1 MNWNILVSLV
11 DTGKLAGW
19 VRAIVAA
26 LLGAAIAKW
35 PALSSYLDPTAQAAL
50 GVVVSAI
57 IVGAWSHV
65 AKWLTAVPQKAVIA
79 FLVLAAACALSCPAP
94 AYAATVAAP
103 ALTPQSVAK
112 KIQSLVKPDLSY
124 AIQLATAAGTVQSK
138 VRLQCYQAISDALP
152 SPPSGASAPPAP
164 HLITD
169 VEQLAELVDAL
180 QPTSPVFVNC
190 AGAAQLASLSV
201 LSFINAV
208 VTGALGVATAVK

>member
-65 AKWLTAVPQKAVIA
+65 AK
-79 FLVLAAACALSCPAP
+79 
-94 AYAATVAAP
+94 
-103 ALTPQSVAK
+103 
-112 KIQSLVKPDLSY
+112 
-124 AIQLATAAGTVQSK
+124 
-138 VRLQCYQAISDALP
+138 
-152 SPPSGASAPPAP
+152 
-164 HLITD
+164 
-169 VEQLAELVDAL
+169 
-180 QPTSPVFVNC
+180 
-190 AGAAQLASLSV
+190 
-201 LSFINAV
+201 
-208 VTGALGVATAVK
+208 